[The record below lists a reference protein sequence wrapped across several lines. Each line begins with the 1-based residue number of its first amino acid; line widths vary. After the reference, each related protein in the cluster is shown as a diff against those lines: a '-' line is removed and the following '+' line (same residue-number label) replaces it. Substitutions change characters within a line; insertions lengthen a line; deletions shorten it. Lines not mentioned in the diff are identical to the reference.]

1 MPITPKTPDKRD
13 QSNLSFIFFVRDQFM
28 KDMSLR
34 FNFET
39 FLRKYFKNLI
49 KMQDNYSNFSEKL
62 IVFQKK
68 ALEECFL

>member
-1 MPITPKTPDKRD
+1 MHITPKTPDKRD

-49 KMQDNYSNFSEKL
+49 KMQDNYSNFLGKIDS
-62 IVFQKK
+62 FSKK
-68 ALEECFL
+68 SP